1 MKIPVIVISGFLGAG
16 KTTFLRRLISSVK
29 KKLAIIMNEFGE
41 VAIDAEVIKGKAV
54 NMIELTGGCVCCS
67 LTGELEYAINEII
80 EKVKPEYILIETT
93 GIAEPD
99 SLIYN
104 LENIPSVVLDNVITI
119 VDCDGIA
126 RFPEIGYTQR
136 VQIESAD
143 FILLNKIDLVNEEQ
157 LKEVENKVRSINER
171 ALIYKTKFCNGNLDY
186 NLFFGYFI
194 DKESVKLN
202 PSEHTEEFESL
213 YFDFEGKV
221 NREEFEKFISNLPR
235 DIYRAKGNVIFKDGK
250 YIFNY
255 VAGRLSYD
263 EFNYNKNRFL
273 FVGKNIKKFE
283 NNLKNSIKKILQN
296 E

>member
-1 MKIPVIVISGFLGAG
+1 MKTPVIVISGFLGAG
-16 KTTFLRRLISSVK
+16 KTTFLKRLIDNVK
-29 KKLAIIMNEFGE
+29 RKLAIIMNEFGE

-80 EKVKPEYILIETT
+80 EKVKPEYIVIETT

-104 LENIPSVVLDNVITI
+104 IENMPSVVLDNVITI
-119 VDCDGIA
+119 VDCDGLA
-126 RFPEIGYTQR
+126 KFPEIGYTQR
-136 VQIESAD
+136 VQIENAD
-143 FILLNKIDLVNEEQ
+143 FLLLNKIDLVNEQ
-157 LKEVENKVRSINER
+157 QIKEIEMKVREINDR
-171 ALIYKTKFCNGNLDY
+171 ALIFRTKYCNGNLDY

-194 DKESVKLN
+194 ERNEQKLK
-202 PSEHTEEFESL
+202 PEEKQEEFESIYL
-213 YFDFEGKV
+213 EVEGYLDRSKFE
-221 NREEFEKFISNLPR
+221 EFISNLPKE
-235 DIYRAKGNVIFKDGK
+235 IYRAKGNVIFKDGK

-263 EFNYNKNRFL
+263 EFDYNKNRFL